1 MTRDFVLEIGTEE
14 IPARFIPG
22 ALDSLRRLAEEGL
35 RQNRLPFG
43 EARTLG
49 TPRRLA
55 LVVSALAAL
64 QEDREEVITG
74 PPRSAAL
81 DPEGRPTKVALGFAR
96 SKGLAFEDLS
106 FLETPKGLYLGLR
119 KRTAGRPTPEV
130 LSELLPALI
139 QGIAFPKTMRW
150 GSCSLKFARPVH
162 WILALYGE
170 QIIPF
175 HLEETAAGRLTYGH
189 RFMAP
194 GALEIARAEDYLGRL
209 PQAMVIIDPRERHD
223 LLIREIKSLAAEAGG
238 EVLLDPEL
246 LTEVANLVEY
256 PVPVTGQFDPDFL
269 ALPPEV
275 LITSMKEHQRYFPL
289 TAGGERLINRF
300 IAVNNTR
307 VREESRVVRGHE
319 KVLRARLSDARF
331 FFREDTKGPLA
342 DKVERLRG
350 VVFHSLLGTS
360 LEKVER
366 IVALAGYLA
375 RLLAPEKE
383 EAVRRCAW
391 LAKADLTSQMVG
403 EFPTLQGIM
412 GTAYARLDG
421 EDPETAEGIRDH
433 YLPLSAVDRLPETQT
448 GALVGLADRLDS
460 LAGFFALRQV
470 PTGSADPYA
479 LRRQAQG
486 AILIAWGRAYTFS
499 LDPVLQ
505 EALAPYRARIV
516 DLDTD
521 KTAQSL
527 KEFFTLRLGHLL
539 AESGLGRE
547 AVEAVLAA
555 GWNDWSE
562 VRLRAGALHDFQQQA
577 DFSSLAAGC
586 KRALNILKGIKPEE
600 AGAVA
605 EERLIEDA
613 EKDLFHQMQGL
624 EEVMQRSLAEKQFQT
639 YLQHLARL
647 RPAIDRF
654 FDQVLVMAPDGAVKR
669 NRLALLF
676 QLTGYFNRVAVFSSF
691 ST

>member
-1 MTRDFVLEIGTEE
+1 MTPDFVLEIGTEE

-22 ALDSLRRLAEEGL
+22 ALHSLHRLAEEGL
-35 RQNRLPFG
+35 RQNRLSFEG
-43 EARTLG
+43 VRTLG

-55 LVVSALAAL
+55 LLVAAL
-64 QEDREEVITG
+64 EPMQEDREEVIVG
-74 PPRSAAL
+74 PPRNAAL

-119 KRTAGRPTPEV
+119 KMTAGRPTPEI

-139 QGIAFPKTMRW
+139 QEITFPKYMRW
-150 GSCSLKFARPVH
+150 GACSLKFARPIH

-170 QIIPF
+170 RIIPF
-175 HLEETAAGRLTYGH
+175 RLEETSAGRLTYGH

-194 GALEIARAEDYLGRL
+194 GALEIDRAENYLAGL
-209 PQAMVIIDPRERHD
+209 QDGMVVIDPQERQA
-223 LLIREIKSLAAEAGG
+223 LLVREIKSLASAAGG

-246 LTEVANLVEY
+246 LSEVANLVEY
-256 PVPVTGQFDPDFL
+256 PVPVAGAFDADFL

-289 TAGGERLINRF
+289 RDGQGRLINRF

-307 VREESRVVRGHE
+307 VRDEGRVVRGHE

-342 DKVERLRG
+342 GKVERLKG
-350 VVFHSLLGTS
+350 VVFHSRLGTS
-360 LEKVER
+360 FEKVER

-383 EAVRRCAW
+383 AAVRRCAW

-412 GTAYARLDG
+412 GAAYARLDG
-421 EDPETAEGIRDH
+421 EDPETAQGIREH
-433 YLPLSAVDRLPETQT
+433 YLPLSASDRLPETPV

-460 LAGFFALRQV
+460 LAGFFAIGQV
-470 PTGSADPYA
+470 PSGSADPYA

-486 AILIAWGRAYTFS
+486 AILVAWGGDYVFS
-499 LDPVLQ
+499 LDRVLE
-505 EALAPYRARIV
+505 EALMPFRERV
-516 DLDTD
+516 PRLDTR
-521 KTAQSL
+521 QSL
-527 KEFFTLRLGHLL
+527 QALREFFTLRLGHLL
-539 AESGLGRE
+539 TESGLARE

-555 GWNDWSE
+555 GWTDLSE
-562 VRLRAGALHDFQQQA
+562 VRLRARALHEFQQQA
-577 DFSSLAAGC
+577 DFTSLAAGC
-586 KRALNILKGIKPEE
+586 KRALNILKGIRPEE
-600 AGAVA
+600 AGTVA
-605 EERLIEDA
+605 EDRLLEPAER
-613 EKDLFHQMQGL
+613 DLHRQMTGL
-624 EEVMQRSLAEKQFQT
+624 EQVLQRSLAEKQFQA

-654 FDQVLVMAPDGAVKR
+654 FDQVLVMAPEEAVKR

-676 QLTGYFNRVAVFSSF
+676 QLTGYFNRVAVFSGF